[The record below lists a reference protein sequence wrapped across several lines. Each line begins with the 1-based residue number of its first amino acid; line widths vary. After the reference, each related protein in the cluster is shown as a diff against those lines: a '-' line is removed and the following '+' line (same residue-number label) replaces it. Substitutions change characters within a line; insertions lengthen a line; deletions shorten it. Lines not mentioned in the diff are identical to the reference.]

1 MKKLLF
7 CLVLLSSAIGCFAAP
22 LAIGSKV
29 NDIKL
34 DVWYQNK
41 KAPVDKFLGKKTIAV
56 LFITTAHP
64 DPLMLKRVEGN
75 IEALKKQNVEVFFV
89 ANGLPKNH
97 KDIPAWKNVKTP
109 IAFDIKSE
117 LFNTLGGTTERIP
130 FWVVITPERELAW
143 RGKINLLPALIRE
156 MKSGKYKIA
165 DAVRREKFTAKI
177 GALLRTKKYTEAI
190 DLISEEQKIEP
201 GNLELVGL
209 KVNLLT
215 RLKKMDAALQEIDK
229 VIAAKPENF
238 AIYEFKLRFIRQ
250 AMPKQPL
257 RPLFDEMAVKFAKN
271 PSFLLNMVQ
280 KELNLPVGQMNPEG
294 ALILAQAAAN
304 SKAFRN
310 KQEEGVI
317 RLGYART
324 LHFCGRPDLAAVE
337 AGKAEKLLSGKN
349 RKSAAAIK
357 EHYTRISQTAKSI
370 K

>member
-7 CLVLLSSAIGCFAAP
+7 CLVLLSSAVCCFAAP

-29 NDIKL
+29 DDIKL

-41 KAPVDKFLGKKTIAV
+41 KAPVEQFLGKKIIAI

-64 DPLMLKRVEGN
+64 DPMMLKRVEAN

-97 KDIPAWKNVKTP
+97 QNVPAWKNVKTP

-177 GALLRTKKYTEAI
+177 GTLLRAKKYTEAI
-190 DLISEEQKIEP
+190 EMISEEQKIEP

-215 RLKKMDAALQEIDK
+215 RLKKMDTALQEIDK
-229 VIAAKPENF
+229 VIAVKPENF
-238 AIYEFKLRFIRQ
+238 AIYEFKLRFMRQ

-257 RPLFDEMAVKFAKN
+257 RPLFDEMAVRFAKN
-271 PSFLLNMVQ
+271 PSFLLSMVQ
-280 KELNLPVGQMNPEG
+280 KELNLPIDQMNAEG
-294 ALILAQAAAN
+294 ALTLAKAAAD

-324 LHFCGRPDLAAVE
+324 LHFCGRPDLAAIE
-337 AGKAEKLLSGKN
+337 AGKAEKLLSGKS
-349 RKSAAAIK
+349 KKTAAVIR
-357 EHYTRISQTAKSI
+357 EHYSKISKIAQSI